1 MLVALHTLSGVDWI
15 YSQFKSHVVICE
27 PGNFLNKHDQ
37 NNPGKNEP
45 HIFVITGS
53 PIYKYE

>member
-15 YSQFKSHVVICE
+15 YSHSKSHVVICE
-27 PGNFLNKHDQ
+27 PGNFLTKQDQ
-37 NNPGKNEP
+37 NNPEKHEP

-53 PIYKYE
+53 PIYK